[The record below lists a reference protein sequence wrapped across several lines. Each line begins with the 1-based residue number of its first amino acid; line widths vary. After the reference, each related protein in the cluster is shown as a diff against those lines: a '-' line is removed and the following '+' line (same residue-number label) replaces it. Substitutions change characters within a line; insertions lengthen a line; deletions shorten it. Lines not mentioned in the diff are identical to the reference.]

1 MIWNNSRFGALENLE
16 EEGDEEAQEE
26 YFMMDTPDG
35 PTCALLSGKGKRPQV
50 QITEAQIL
58 NDKTGTNREAA
69 MNKQKVFRAKQGD
82 KNTDKNNRSG
92 NQVRV
97 IWWFEDLITE
107 TGWKRLL

>member
-1 MIWNNSRFGALENLE
+1 
-16 EEGDEEAQEE
+16 
-26 YFMMDTPDG
+26 MMDTPDG
-35 PTCALLSGKGKRPQV
+35 PTCALLSSKGKRPQV

-69 MNKQKVFRAKQGD
+69 MNKQKVFRAKQWD